1 VARTVRALPG
11 LEMHSHPRN
20 ELFSAR
26 AGLNRD
32 AMTRTP
38 AALLCVFALVSVV
51 GCSSADAAA
60 GDQTTI
66 AKRHAAERTPVAE
79 QAERFAVRV
88 CECEDTTC
96 AIATGEEFVAFRE
109 RTEIDARDEDAIDR
123 IAERIRNCQAIAKA
137 DAQ

>member
-1 VARTVRALPG
+1 
-11 LEMHSHPRN
+11 MNSHPRHP
-20 ELFSAR
+20 AR

-38 AALLCVFALVSVV
+38 SALLCVFALVSVV
-51 GCSSADAAA
+51 GCSSADAAP

-66 AKRHAAERTPVAE
+66 AMRRAAERTPLAE

-88 CECEDTTC
+88 CECEDTAC
-96 AIATGEEFVAFRE
+96 AVEIGEEFVAFRE
-109 RTEIDARDEDAIDR
+109 HTEIDARDEDAIDR
-123 IAERIRNCQAIAKA
+123 IAERIRNCQAIAKV